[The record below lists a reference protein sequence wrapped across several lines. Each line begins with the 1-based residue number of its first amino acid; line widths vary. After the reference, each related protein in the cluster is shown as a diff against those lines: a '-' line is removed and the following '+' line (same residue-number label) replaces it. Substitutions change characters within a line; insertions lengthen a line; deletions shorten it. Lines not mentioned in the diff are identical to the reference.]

1 MRGRRPR
8 GTSWPTSRAG
18 WRKSPRMRLA
28 SRYAPLAL
36 IPALIVLGAAAAR
49 AQSER
54 WLLTRFEEHEV
65 AVEIALER
73 DRSGKTWLVGTY
85 TPSRA
90 TFHLYGKDLPK
101 AGIHGVARPTLLELV
116 RSAAIKPA
124 GPLVADQP
132 TMDLHVQ
139 ALGLTFPVYPE
150 GAVTLRLPVT
160 VALKDSA
167 TAEVSVT
174 YMACSDRTCL
184 APVIDK
190 RIAVKIPR
198 LAAAD
203 P

>member
-1 MRGRRPR
+1 
-8 GTSWPTSRAG
+8 
-18 WRKSPRMRLA
+18 MRLA

-36 IPALIVLGAAAAR
+36 FPSVIVLGAAAGR

-54 WLLTRFEEHEV
+54 WLLTRFVEHEV

-73 DRSGKTWLVGTY
+73 DQSGKTWLVGTY

-116 RSAAIKPA
+116 SSASIRPA
-124 GPLVADQP
+124 GPLAADRA
-132 TMDLHVQ
+132 TIDLHVA
-139 ALGLTFPVYPE
+139 ALGSTFPVYPE

-160 VALKDSA
+160 LTAKDSA
-167 TAEVSVT
+167 TAELSVT

-184 APVIDK
+184 APVIDR
-190 RIAVKIPR
+190 RIAVKIPA
-198 LAAAD
+198 LAAPA

>member
-1 MRGRRPR
+1 MRP
-8 GTSWPTSRAG
+8 ANACAA
-18 WRKSPRMRLA
+18 LA
-28 SRYAPLAL
+28 VASAVIMPG
-36 IPALIVLGAAAAR
+36 VGGAR
-49 AQSER
+49 FQSER
-54 WLLTRFEEHEV
+54 WLLTRFAEHEV

-73 DRSGKTWLVGTY
+73 DQSGKAWLVGTY

-101 AGIHGVARPTLLELV
+101 SGIHGVARPTLLELV
-116 RSAAIKPA
+116 SSTSIRPA

-132 TMDLHVQ
+132 TVDLHVA
-139 ALGLTFPVYPE
+139 ALESTFPVYPA

-160 VALKDSA
+160 LTARDSA
-167 TAEVSVT
+167 TAELSVT

-190 RIAVKIPR
+190 RIAVRIPDV
-198 LAAAD
+198 AASA

>member
-1 MRGRRPR
+1 
-8 GTSWPTSRAG
+8 
-18 WRKSPRMRLA
+18 MRLA
-28 SRYAPLAL
+28 SASATLAL
-36 IPALIVLGAAAAR
+36 ASAVIVPGVGGAR
-49 AQSER
+49 LQSER
-54 WLLTRFEEHEV
+54 WLLSRFAEHEV

-73 DRSGKTWLVGTY
+73 DRSGKAWLVGTY

-90 TFHLYGKDLPK
+90 TFHLYGKDLPR

-116 RSAAIKPA
+116 SSPSIRPA

-132 TMDLHVQ
+132 TVDLHVA
-139 ALGLTFPVYPE
+139 ALESTFPVYPA

-160 VALKDSA
+160 LTQRDSA
-167 TAEVSVT
+167 TAVLSVT

-190 RIAVKIPR
+190 RIVVTIPR

>member
-1 MRGRRPR
+1 
-8 GTSWPTSRAG
+8 
-18 WRKSPRMRLA
+18 MRLA
-28 SRYAPLAL
+28 SASAALAL
-36 IPALIVLGAAAAR
+36 ASAVILPGVGGTRL
-49 AQSER
+49 QSER
-54 WLLTRFEEHEV
+54 WLLSRFAEHEV

-73 DRSGKTWLVGTY
+73 DRSGKAWLVGTY

-90 TFHLYGKDLPK
+90 NLHLYGKDLPR

-116 RSAAIKPA
+116 SSPSIRPA

-132 TMDLHVQ
+132 TVDLHVA
-139 ALGLTFPVYPE
+139 ALESTFPVYPA

-160 VALKDSA
+160 LTPRDSA
-167 TAEVSVT
+167 TAVLSVT

-190 RIAVKIPR
+190 RIAVTIPR

>member
-1 MRGRRPR
+1 
-8 GTSWPTSRAG
+8 
-18 WRKSPRMRLA
+18 MRLA
-28 SRYAPLAL
+28 SANARLAL
-36 IPALIVLGAAAAR
+36 IASVIVSGAGGAR
-49 AQSER
+49 LQSER
-54 WLLTRFEEHEV
+54 WLLTRFAEHEV

-73 DRSGKTWLVGTY
+73 EPSGKTWLVGTY
-85 TPSRA
+85 TPARA

-116 RSAAIKPA
+116 RSAAIRPA

-132 TMDLHVQ
+132 TMDLHVA

-160 VALKDSA
+160 VALQDSA

-190 RIAVKIPR
+190 RMSLRIP
-198 LAAAD
+198 ATA

>member
-1 MRGRRPR
+1 
-8 GTSWPTSRAG
+8 
-18 WRKSPRMRLA
+18 MRLA
-28 SRYAPLAL
+28 SGYAPLAL
-36 IPALIVLGAAAAR
+36 FPSVIVLGAAAGR

-54 WLLTRFEEHEV
+54 WLLTRFVEHEV

-73 DRSGKTWLVGTY
+73 DQFGKAWLVGTY

-90 TFHLYGKDLPK
+90 NLHLYGKDLPR

-116 RSAAIKPA
+116 SSPSIRPA

-132 TMDLHVQ
+132 TVDLHVA
-139 ALGLTFPVYPE
+139 ALESTFPVYPA

-160 VALKDSA
+160 LTPRDSA
-167 TAEVSVT
+167 TAVLSVT

-190 RIAVKIPR
+190 RIAVTIPR